1 MTLRPRWAWPPAMT
15 ACPIAAAVLGARGRE
30 SLGGPAAGPASE
42 PGASVPPLAGLPT
55 DVPAPAVAGLEPDG
69 LPEVVLAPAFPADA
83 GWPPPVPE
91 RDSAVS
97 AAIRGSSRLGPGWV
111 RSGLSRSVPSATSKA
126 GWIG

>member
-1 MTLRPRWAWPPAMT
+1 MIIVTRLALPIAMT

-42 PGASVPPLAGLPT
+42 PGASVPPLAGPPT

-69 LPEVVLAPAFPADA
+69 LPEVVLAPAFAADA

-91 RDSAVS
+91 RDSVVS
-97 AAIRGSSRLGPGWV
+97 AAIRGSSRVGPNRV
-111 RSGLSRSVPSATSKA
+111 RSGPSRSVPSAKSKA
-126 GWIG
+126 GWAG